1 MSDGTKIE
9 LIQRPGTKGA
19 TMNALVKICCGC
31 LHAAHSGPCF
41 ADEQCLCEQ
50 YPELRTG
57 SPHIVYVDGVK
68 LLAPLK
74 AKKPRTYFV
83 EDLFYE
89 GVSDEVIDRHFAVFA
104 LCPQHTFIVQTKR
117 PERML
122 AYLNAAE
129 GANGRVGCAE
139 AICEVLMGDHGFTEK
154 QAWDLPWPL
163 PNVWLGVSVED
174 QATVDARI
182 PLLLQ
187 TPAAVRFISYEPALG
202 PVDFGVLLGTQ
213 RWIHRNSE
221 PFKSF
226 PDDYEKA
233 IDWVICGGES
243 GRGARPMHPDW
254 ARSVRD
260 QCVAAGV
267 PFFFKQWGEWIDDTG
282 IAMDHKFHVKAFDHG
297 DWLSVPDD
305 HVSEDDFGCLMYRV
319 GKKAAGNLAR
329 RQGVAAVP
337 SLELQGGLR

>member
-122 AYLNAAE
+122 AYLNAA
-129 GANGRVGCAE
+129 R
-139 AICEVLMGDHGFTEK
+139 
-154 QAWDLPWPL
+154 
-163 PNVWLGVSVED
+163 
-174 QATVDARI
+174 
-182 PLLLQ
+182 
-187 TPAAVRFISYEPALG
+187 
-202 PVDFGVLLGTQ
+202 
-213 RWIHRNSE
+213 
-221 PFKSF
+221 
-226 PDDYEKA
+226 
-233 IDWVICGGES
+233 
-243 GRGARPMHPDW
+243 
-254 ARSVRD
+254 
-260 QCVAAGV
+260 
-267 PFFFKQWGEWIDDTG
+267 
-282 IAMDHKFHVKAFDHG
+282 
-297 DWLSVPDD
+297 
-305 HVSEDDFGCLMYRV
+305 
-319 GKKAAGNLAR
+319 
-329 RQGVAAVP
+329 
-337 SLELQGGLR
+337 